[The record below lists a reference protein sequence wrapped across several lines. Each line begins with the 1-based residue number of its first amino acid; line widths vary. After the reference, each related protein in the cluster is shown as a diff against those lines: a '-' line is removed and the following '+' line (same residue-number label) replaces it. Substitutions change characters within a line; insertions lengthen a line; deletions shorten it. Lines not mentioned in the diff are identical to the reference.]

1 MVRQN
6 YSVDIFGGERDKVG
20 KTCRDMGREDGGRG
34 KRGANV
40 FHPLGKVGNTVINRE
55 GRRKGRGGR
64 GEEGK

>member
-1 MVRQN
+1 MVRRIYLLTSLEERGIKWVKQRWGWAE
-6 YSVDIFGGERDKVG
+6 GGW
-20 KTCRDMGREDGGRG
+20 GGG